1 MFKRIIYDE
10 WTTIVP
16 LISFWFTFSVFLA
29 ITIRAYLLR
38 QKTVEHLEHMP
49 LQDDDAQRP
58 AHPTTPRS

>member
-29 ITIRAYLLR
+29 ITLRAYLLR
-38 QKTVEHLEHMP
+38 PKTVEHLGQMP
-49 LQDDDAQRP
+49 LRDDEHQNLAGADK
-58 AHPTTPRS
+58 

>member
-29 ITIRAYLLR
+29 ITLRAYLLR
-38 QKTVEHLEHMP
+38 RKTVEHLEHLP
-49 LQDDDAQRP
+49 LQDDDSHQPAQP
-58 AHPTTPRS
+58 AATQS

>member
-1 MFKRIIYDE
+1 MFKRIIYEE

-29 ITIRAYLLR
+29 ITARAYLLR

-49 LQDDDAQRP
+49 LQDDEAQRP
-58 AHPTTPRS
+58 ANKTTTRP